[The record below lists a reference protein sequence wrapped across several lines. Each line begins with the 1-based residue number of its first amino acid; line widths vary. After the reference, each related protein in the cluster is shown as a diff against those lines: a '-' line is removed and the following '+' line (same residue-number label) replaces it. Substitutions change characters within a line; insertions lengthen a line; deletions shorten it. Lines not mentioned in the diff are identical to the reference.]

1 MASDTRPPSV
11 MPWCAAPWHL
21 FVKAGIMG
29 LSEEKMAPTQ
39 SVDAMTAGCGL
50 VRSAVASFRQG
61 RNRSASPVE
70 KMADEG

>member
-1 MASDTRPPSV
+1 MASDTRPPNV

-39 SVDAMTAGCGL
+39 SVDAMTAG
-50 VRSAVASFRQG
+50 
-61 RNRSASPVE
+61 
-70 KMADEG
+70 